1 MAGDDQRDAPDPTPD
16 SEEQSFNADAYALA
30 YRHASRLGMAHLSAV
45 RYARRNA
52 CGEPDRRHVAGG
64 GPLDA

>member
-1 MAGDDQRDAPDPTPD
+1 MTGDDQRSAPDVGPD
-16 SEEQSFNADAYALA
+16 PGAASFNAGAYALA

-45 RYARRNA
+45 QYARRHA
-52 CGEPDRRHVAGG
+52 YGEPDRRHVAGG

>member
-1 MAGDDQRDAPDPTPD
+1 MTGDDPHGAPNVGPD